1 MPIISIQSQ
10 VVAGHVGN
18 SAAVPALNWLG
29 HEVWAIPTVLLSH
42 HPGHGGA
49 QGGPLPPE
57 MLTKLLDGMQARDRF
72 AHCEAVIS
80 GYLGGAGTAA
90 VVADAVARVRAENP
104 GAPYL
109 CDPVLGDDGRLYV
122 GPDLVDA
129 MRGLAG
135 SASIITP
142 NAFELAILAGATP
155 ASRAEAVQAM
165 RRLKPTGIAIVT
177 GFTGQ
182 DTDPATLDILA
193 TEGAAAW
200 RVAVPRLSQKFSG
213 AGDLF
218 AALFLAAWL
227 PARQTG
233 PAIAQAAA
241 ALHEVLAETARL
253 GLDELALLQARPQML
268 SPRQIFAPERL
279 A

>member
-18 SAAVPALNWLG
+18 SAAMPALNMLG

-49 QGGPLPPE
+49 QGGPLPPDL
-57 MLTKLLDGMQARDRF
+57 LTKLLDGMQARDRF

-80 GYLGGAGTAA
+80 GYLGGAATEA
-90 VVADAVARVRAENP
+90 VVADAVARVRAKNP

-122 GPDLVDA
+122 GPDIVTA
-129 MRGLAG
+129 MRRLVAI
-135 SASIITP
+135 ATIVTP
-142 NAFELAILAGATP
+142 NAFELTILTGETP
-155 ASRAEAVQAM
+155 ATRADAVQAM
-165 RRLKPTGIAIVT
+165 RRLKPAGIAIVT

-182 DTDPATLDILA
+182 DTAPATLDILA
-193 TEGAAAW
+193 TAGPAAW
-200 RVAVPRLSQKFSG
+200 RLAVPRLPQKFSG

-227 PARQTG
+227 PARQTA
-233 PAIAQAAA
+233 PALAQAAA
-241 ALHEVLAETARL
+241 ALHEVLGQTARL
-253 GLDELALLQARPQML
+253 GLDELALLQSRHQML